1 MRNDPRKNCGGST
14 QAKLTVAGNAQHFRK
29 LRAFGLGGGYR
40 RNCSDINLRVGFTH
54 AMMLTIAAAASGQ
67 GRLPRS
73 EERHCHGH
81 AHNNGQ

>member
-29 LRAFGLGGGYR
+29 LRAFGLSGGYR
-40 RNCSDINLRVGFTH
+40 RRSDIYLRARLTH

>member
-1 MRNDPRKNCGGST
+1 MRNDPSKNRGGST
-14 QAKLTVAGNAQHFRK
+14 QSELTVAGNPQHLRK
-29 LRAFGLGGGYR
+29 LWALRLGVGKRQG
-40 RNCSDINLRVGFTH
+40 CSDIYPGAHFTH

-73 EERHCHGH
+73 EERHCHGQ